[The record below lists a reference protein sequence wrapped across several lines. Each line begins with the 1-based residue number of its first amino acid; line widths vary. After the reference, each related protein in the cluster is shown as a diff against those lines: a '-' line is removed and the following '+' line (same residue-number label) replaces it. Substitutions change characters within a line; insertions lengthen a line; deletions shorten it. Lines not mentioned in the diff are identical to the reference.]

1 MAVAGNEEP
10 SGLLEAS
17 ARDGGH
23 VIAMDADMTEAPED
37 PETDAGS
44 LLSPDQLLA
53 AIGGRLAGPLPLI
66 AWARELGDLH
76 AALISAVLNPHR
88 HPPART
94 EAALHTD
101 IAKVIDKIN
110 SWAVF
115 YVRHSRCARR
125 HTHSFGEVISHVAKS
140 YAEAW
145 WTVLHAD
152 CDELRH
158 SAWVHLGEVREGYAQ
173 LLGDIRAGRV
183 QLPLGWRGIGHGRQN
198 DSSFTDQES
207 DGDEERQAAQ

>member
-1 MAVAGNEEP
+1 
-10 SGLLEAS
+10 
-17 ARDGGH
+17 
-23 VIAMDADMTEAPED
+23 MDASMAAAPEER
-37 PETDAGS
+37 ETDAGS

-53 AIGGRLAGPLPLI
+53 AIGGRLAEPLPLI

-76 AALISAVLNPHR
+76 AALISAVLNPR
-88 HPPART
+88 HSPAAT
-94 EAALHTD
+94 EAALHAE

-110 SWAVF
+110 SWAAF

-125 HTHSFGEVISHVAKS
+125 HTHSFGEVISHVAKT

-152 CDELRH
+152 CEELRH

-173 LLGDIRAGRV
+173 LIGDIRAGRV
-183 QLPLGWRGIGHGRQN
+183 QLPLGWRGIGHTRQSG
-198 DSSFTDQES
+198 SSLPEETDGS
-207 DGDEERQAAQ
+207 DAPDQGLQQQPRL

>member
-1 MAVAGNEEP
+1 MDVGMAA
-10 SGLLEAS
+10 
-17 ARDGGH
+17 
-23 VIAMDADMTEAPED
+23 APED
-37 PETDAGS
+37 PATDTGS

-53 AIGGRLAGPLPLI
+53 AIGGRLADPLPLI

-76 AALISAVLNPHR
+76 AALISAVLNPR
-88 HPPART
+88 RPADVT
-94 EAALHTD
+94 EAALHAD

-152 CDELRH
+152 CEELRH

-173 LLGDIRAGRV
+173 LIGDIRAGRV
-183 QLPLGWRGIGHGRQN
+183 QLPLGWRGIRHSRQN
-198 DSSFTDQES
+198 DSPLPEQET
-207 DGDEERQAAQ
+207 DGDEECRSKL

>member
-1 MAVAGNEEP
+1 
-10 SGLLEAS
+10 
-17 ARDGGH
+17 
-23 VIAMDADMTEAPED
+23 MDAGMAAAPED
-37 PETDAGS
+37 PETAAGS

-53 AIGGRLAGPLPLI
+53 AIAGRLAEPLPLI

-76 AALISAVLNPHR
+76 AALISAVSNPR
-88 HPPART
+88 RPPPEVT
-94 EAALHTD
+94 ETALHAD

-125 HTHSFGEVISHVAKS
+125 HTHSFGEVISHVAKT

-145 WTVLHAD
+145 WTVLHTD
-152 CDELRH
+152 CEELRH

-173 LLGDIRAGRV
+173 LIGDIRDGRV
-183 QLPLGWRGIGHGRQN
+183 QLPLGWRGIRHTRQN
-198 DSSFTDQES
+198 DSSFTKQET
-207 DGDEERQAAQ
+207 DGAEEHQGKQ

>member
-1 MAVAGNEEP
+1 MAPTRRRRTIWRA
-10 SGLLEAS
+10 EAA
-17 ARDGGH
+17 ARDEGH
-23 VIAMDADMTEAPED
+23 VIPMDAGMAAARED
-37 PETDAGS
+37 PATDAGS

-53 AIGGRLAGPLPLI
+53 AIAGRLTEPSPLI

-76 AALISAVLNPHR
+76 AALISAVLNPR
-88 HPPART
+88 RRPPDVT
-94 EAALHTD
+94 EAALHAD

-125 HTHSFGEVISHVAKS
+125 HTHSFGEVISHVAKT

-145 WTVLHAD
+145 WTVLHTD
-152 CDELRH
+152 CEELRH

-173 LLGDIRAGRV
+173 LIGDIRAGRV
-183 QLPLGWRGIGHGRQN
+183 QLPLGWRGIRHTRQN
-198 DSSFTDQES
+198 DRDNP
-207 DGDEERQAAQ
+207 A

>member
-1 MAVAGNEEP
+1 MGAGMAA
-10 SGLLEAS
+10 
-17 ARDGGH
+17 
-23 VIAMDADMTEAPED
+23 APED
-37 PETDAGS
+37 PATDAAS

-53 AIGGRLAGPLPLI
+53 AIAGHLAEPLPLI

-76 AALISAVLNPHR
+76 AALISAVLNPR
-88 HPPART
+88 QRPPDVT
-94 EAALHTD
+94 EAALHAD
-101 IAKVIDKIN
+101 IAKVIGKIN

-115 YVRHSRCARR
+115 YLRHGRCARR

-152 CDELRH
+152 CEVLRH

-173 LLGDIRAGRV
+173 LIGDIRDGLV
-183 QLPLGWRGIGHGRQN
+183 QLPLGWRGIRQN
-198 DSSFTDQES
+198 DSSFTKQET
-207 DGDEERQAAQ
+207 DGDEEHQGK

>member
-1 MAVAGNEEP
+1 MDPGM
-10 SGLLEAS
+10 EA
-17 ARDGGH
+17 
-23 VIAMDADMTEAPED
+23 TPED
-37 PETDAGS
+37 PSTDAGS

-53 AIGGRLAGPLPLI
+53 AIGGRLAEPLPLV

-76 AALISAVLNPHR
+76 AALISAVVNPLR
-88 HPPART
+88 RPPDLT
-94 EAALHTD
+94 EAALHAD

-125 HTHSFGEVISHVAKS
+125 HTHSFGEVISHVAKT

-152 CDELRH
+152 CEELRH
-158 SAWVHLGEVREGYAQ
+158 SAWVHLGEVREGYEH
-173 LLGDIRAGRV
+173 LIGEIRAGRV
-183 QLPLGWRGIGHGRQN
+183 QLPLGWRGIGHTRQN
-198 DSSFTDQES
+198 DSSSTEQETDGGPGAPRHEVTS
-207 DGDEERQAAQ
+207 RPGWEQAQ

>member
-1 MAVAGNEEP
+1 
-10 SGLLEAS
+10 
-17 ARDGGH
+17 
-23 VIAMDADMTEAPED
+23 MDASMDAAQGNPEMD
-37 PETDAGS
+37 GES

-53 AIGGRLAGPLPLI
+53 AIAGRLTEPLPLI

-76 AALISAVLNPHR
+76 AALISAVLNPR
-88 HPPART
+88 RRPPEIT
-94 EAALHTD
+94 EAALHAD

-110 SWAVF
+110 SWAAF

-125 HTHSFGEVISHVAKS
+125 HTHSFGEVISHVAKT

-152 CDELRH
+152 CEELRH

-173 LLGDIRAGRV
+173 LIGEIRAGRV
-183 QLPLGWRGIGHGRQN
+183 QLPLGWRGIRHTRQN
-198 DSSFTDQES
+198 DSDLAHEETDGSAELQDRPAS
-207 DGDEERQAAQ
+207 

>member
-1 MAVAGNEEP
+1 
-10 SGLLEAS
+10 
-17 ARDGGH
+17 
-23 VIAMDADMTEAPED
+23 MDADMAEAAQED
-37 PETDAGS
+37 PATDAES

-53 AIGGRLAGPLPLI
+53 AIAGRVAGPLPLI

-76 AALISAVLNPHR
+76 AALISAVVNPR
-88 HPPART
+88 RRPSDVA
-94 EAALHTD
+94 EEALHAD

-125 HTHSFGEVISHVAKS
+125 HTHSFGEVISHVAKT

-152 CDELRH
+152 CEELRH

-173 LLGDIRAGRV
+173 LIGDIRAGRV
-183 QLPLGWRGIGHGRQN
+183 QLPLGWRGIRHNRQN
-198 DSSFTDQES
+198 DSSFTNQET
-207 DGDEERQAAQ
+207 DGDVEH